1 MDSGG
6 ERRREEGVAAL
17 RARVAELEA
26 ELRELRGKNEE
37 LGAELTGVAAA
48 RAESA
53 RTEALLEGQAR
64 DLTRSN
70 QDLELFAY
78 AASHD
83 LQEPLR
89 QVVSYLQLLKRR
101 HAAKLEGE
109 ALEFLEFAVDGGQRM
124 QRLIGDLLAYARVGR
139 ESAPV
144 RQVDCMAVVESVEAA
159 LARQIAESGAVVT
172 REELPVVQGNA
183 AMLFQLF
190 QNLIGNAIKFR
201 REAPPEVHV
210 SAERA
215 GAREGAEWRF
225 AVQDNGLGIEAA
237 YWDRV
242 FVMFRRLHRRDEYP
256 GTGIGLALCKKIVEW
271 HGGRIWVESRPGEGS
286 TFRFTLPETK
296 VSEA

>member
-37 LGAELTGVAAA
+37 LGAELTGVAAE

-172 REELPVVQGNA
+172 REGLPVVQGNA

-215 GAREGAEWRF
+215 GAGEGAEWRF